1 MIDYHLD
8 NQHQSPF
15 ATDDDWLRQ
24 IMDCLLTHLPAA
36 RHCHQ
41 NYELGIALVGEDDS
55 RQLNGDYRGKDKP
68 TNVLSFASDMPKN
81 LADNLPSYP
90 LGDLVIC
97 VPVLCREAK
106 EQDKLA
112 DEHFTHLLI
121 HGLLHL
127 FGYDHEISDT
137 DCQQMEQL
145 EISILATLGI
155 KNPYQAIDDL

>member
-15 ATDDDWLRQ
+15 AADDDWLRQ
-24 IMDCLLTHLPAA
+24 IMNCVLTHLPKDK
-36 RHCHQ
+36 HHHQ

-55 RQLNGDYRGKDKP
+55 RQLNGDYRGKNKP

-106 EQDKLA
+106 EQGKTVN
-112 DEHFTHLLI
+112 EHFTHLLI

-127 FGYDHEISDT
+127 FGYDHETHD
-137 DCQQMEQL
+137 DCGKMEQL
-145 EISILATLGI
+145 EIAILAHLGI